1 MNPCVVKVLK
11 LQESKDY
18 SKEDIAVTEKMTTEE
33 KALLLD
39 KKKKKKPKENVAPRT
54 PKAGK
59 KDKTGKFQMKISGFF
74 SPPPTKKATS
84 PDSGFNS
91 RSDTPAVLPENED
104 KEKEEDEGETEEE
117 VLDDTATEDE
127 LKDEQKKFLEDLE
140 SDVEKEEPE
149 KEESEEEESSSSSS
163 SEESDDEFD
172 PNDSD
177 DDVKKKGFMA
187 KKAPPKRKAP
197 AGRGRGRGGGA
208 MPTVLTSDLSAYEK
222 IREGN
227 IAEREA
233 MLAALMADF
242 SDFKK
247 DTGLAV
253 AKRAPPKKR
262 KRVDYDSD
270 DEGGFR
276 SSVKVEGSR
285 KSARL
290 SAAPED
296 KGKMGSEVTY
306 REGYDPESRGLAEA
320 RDDYDS
326 DDYQAYEDRTRKR
339 APRPG
344 QIDPN
349 EDVLMPE
356 DITQAMLNKICARFG
371 EKVYNQTI
379 GTSCHQ
385 CRQKTTDTKTICRS
399 GNCVGVRGQFCG
411 RCLEIRY
418 GEDCAEALM
427 NPTWACPPCRGFCN
441 CSICRNRKGKGA
453 TGILIQLAQAKGYDN
468 VAAYLKALQSKKGT
482 DEFDEEEEEELDEGD
497 DEGEEEEKPKKNKKK
512 GKKKKKAEAEYEV
525 ESIVSKRE
533 SDEGKVEYL
542 VKWKGWNASDNTWEP
557 VDNLQSSQEL
567 IDEFEG
573 KTEDAEEMKEAPEKV
588 EESGEKES
596 ATDETVDNETKA
608 AAEPAV
614 AVEEKIE
621 TESEENAE
629 EPTESEAKMEEVL
642 VEESE
647 EDEKKARMKE
657 VERKVREEKKKAKEK
672 ANEEEKLAKEKARE
686 DKKKAKEQEK
696 KDKEEAKKAKEEEKK
711 AKEKRNSITNFFKKA
726 DK

>member
-1 MNPCVVKVLK
+1 MLK

-59 KDKTGKFQMKISGFF
+59 KDKTGKFQMKISGLF

-117 VLDDTATEDE
+117 VLDDTATEEE

-140 SDVEKEEPE
+140 SDVGKEELE
-149 KEESEEEESSSSSS
+149 KEESEEEQSSSSSS
-163 SEESDDEFD
+163 SEESYDEFD

-208 MPTVLTSDLSAYEK
+208 MPTVLTSELSAYEK

-233 MLAALMADF
+233 MLAALMADV

-371 EKVYNQTI
+371 EKVALDAVSKFHPSNISWSSIKIFNCSVFQVYNQTI

-385 CRQKTTDTKTICRS
+385 CRQKTTDTKTICR
-399 GNCVGVRGQFCG
+399 
-411 RCLEIRY
+411 Y
-418 GEDCAEALM
+418 
-427 NPTWACPPCRGFCN
+427 
-441 CSICRNRKGKGA
+441 
-453 TGILIQLAQAKGYDN
+453 
-468 VAAYLKALQSKKGT
+468 
-482 DEFDEEEEEELDEGD
+482 
-497 DEGEEEEKPKKNKKK
+497 
-512 GKKKKKAEAEYEV
+512 
-525 ESIVSKRE
+525 
-533 SDEGKVEYL
+533 
-542 VKWKGWNASDNTWEP
+542 
-557 VDNLQSSQEL
+557 
-567 IDEFEG
+567 
-573 KTEDAEEMKEAPEKV
+573 
-588 EESGEKES
+588 
-596 ATDETVDNETKA
+596 
-608 AAEPAV
+608 
-614 AVEEKIE
+614 
-621 TESEENAE
+621 
-629 EPTESEAKMEEVL
+629 
-642 VEESE
+642 
-647 EDEKKARMKE
+647 
-657 VERKVREEKKKAKEK
+657 
-672 ANEEEKLAKEKARE
+672 
-686 DKKKAKEQEK
+686 
-696 KDKEEAKKAKEEEKK
+696 
-711 AKEKRNSITNFFKKA
+711 
-726 DK
+726 

>member
-1 MNPCVVKVLK
+1 MG
-11 LQESKDY
+11 
-18 SKEDIAVTEKMTTEE
+18 KEDIAVTEKMTTAE

-39 KKKKKKPKENVAPRT
+39 KKKKKTKTKENVEPKT
-54 PKAGK
+54 PKASKK
-59 KDKTGKFQMKISGFF
+59 KDKAGKFQMKISGFF
-74 SPPPTKKATS
+74 SPPAAKKERS

-91 RSDTPAVLPENED
+91 RSDTPAVQPETEKNKDE
-104 KEKEEDEGETEEE
+104 EKEEGNETEEE
-117 VLDDTATEDE
+117 TLDDTATEEKLEDE
-127 LKDEQKKFLEDLE
+127 KKKFLEELEE
-140 SDVEKEEPE
+140 SDVEKEEESE
-149 KEESEEEESSSSSS
+149 KEESEQESSSSS

-197 AGRGRGRGGGA
+197 AGRGRGA
-208 MPTVLTSDLSAYEK
+208 SKMPTALTSEMSAYEK

-247 DTGLAV
+247 ESGIGV
-253 AKRAPPKKR
+253 AKKAPPKKR
-262 KRVDYDSD
+262 KRVEYDSD

-276 SSVKVEGSR
+276 SSVRVEGSR

-296 KGKMGSEVTY
+296 KGKMGSDITY
-306 REGYDPESRGLAEA
+306 KEGYDPESRGLAEE

-356 DITQAMLNKICARFG
+356 DVTEAMLNKVCERFG

-379 GTSCHQ
+379 GTTCHQ

-399 GNCVGVRGQFCG
+399 GHCVGVRGQFCG
-411 RCLEIRY
+411 RCIEIRY
-418 GEDCAEALM
+418 GEDCKEALL

-468 VAAYLKALQSKKGT
+468 VASYLKALQTKKGT
-482 DEFDEEEEEELDEGD
+482 DEFDEEEEEEEELDEGD
-497 DEGEEEEKPKKNKKK
+497 DEGEEVEKPKKKKKK

-525 ESIVSKRE
+525 ETIVSKRTSE
-533 SDEGKVEYL
+533 EGKVEYL

-557 VDNLQSSQEL
+557 VDNLQSSKEL

-573 KTEDAEEMKEAPEKV
+573 KTEDAEMKEESKETEEKEAPNAEKTEEKEVAEKEEQKEAKDAVKESKEAPEEAIEDAMEAKEDDV
-588 EESGEKES
+588 EEAMEAKEEE
-596 ATDETVDNETKA
+596 AEDNTK
-608 AAEPAV
+608 
-614 AVEEKIE
+614 
-621 TESEENAE
+621 SEEE
-629 EPTESEAKMEEVL
+629 ER
-642 VEESE
+642 
-647 EDEKKARMKE
+647 KARMKE
-657 VERKVREEKKKAKEK
+657 VERKLREEKKLAKEK
-672 ANEEEKLAKEKARE
+672 AKEEEKLAKEKARE
-686 DKKKAKEQEK
+686 EKKKA
-696 KDKEEAKKAKEEEKK
+696 KEEAKKAKEEEKK
-711 AKEKRNSITNFFKKA
+711 AQEEKKKVKEKRNSITNFFKKA
-726 DK
+726 DN